1 MQDGPELIQLF
12 PTPLFIGKYSRDM
25 SKELEFIKN
34 LEYRDKGAPEYK
46 GDALNHQ
53 SKETFL
59 FDYPE
64 LSEIERFCRLH
75 LEYYVENVLQ
85 CKDKLFI
92 TQCWSN
98 ITRKG
103 ERHHEH
109 THPNSIVSG
118 VFYFQNNSKLP
129 PIQFRRND
137 YHQISLDIGKHNNFN
152 SATFLLPAES
162 GELLLFPSTLTHS
175 VLSNESDEDRISI
188 AFNTFS
194 KGSLGSI
201 ESLTYLPIDRCL
213 K

>member
-1 MQDGPELIQLF
+1 MQQPELIQLF
-12 PTPLFIGKYSRDM
+12 PTPLLITKYPKDI

-34 LEYRDKGAPEYK
+34 LEYRECGIAEHE
-46 GDALNHQ
+46 GDILNHQ

-59 FDYPE
+59 FDRPE
-64 LSEIERFCRLH
+64 LSSIEEFCRAC
-75 LEYYVENVLQ
+75 LEYYVANILE

-98 ITRKG
+98 ITKKG

-109 THPNSIVSG
+109 THPNSIISG

-129 PIQFRRND
+129 PIQFKRKDIREF
-137 YHQISLDIGKHNNFN
+137 SLDVEKHNNFN
-152 SATFLLPAES
+152 SVTYLLPADS
-162 GELLLFPSTLTHS
+162 GELLLFPSTLAHS
-175 VLSNESDEDRISI
+175 VLSNRSDEDRISI

-201 ESLTYLPIDRCL
+201 ESLTYLPIDRC
-213 K
+213 KE